1 MPPPCLRPGLPDS
14 VWEPTVV
21 IEPTGYRLWFN
32 AWMVDRAFGQ
42 ARCSW

>member
-1 MPPPCLRPGLPDS
+1 VFPYF

-32 AWMVDRAFGQ
+32 PWTVDRAIGQ
-42 ARCSW
+42 ARCSR